1 MTIDEILSL
10 WDQDSQISPLNLG
23 TSVLDESRLH
33 VKYLRIFTAET
44 QTLNDLECAAAIVMK
59 DLYEVFTLGPSSRA
73 EHNKWYSSLPA
84 KGALNKKS
92 EFEIYLGA
100 SPAWLGIKD
109 KVDKAKIRVDT
120 IRDIL
125 RQIHKRSFIIQQAIA
140 DAKFKAGIG

>member
-23 TSVLDESRLH
+23 SSVLEESRLH
-33 VKYLRIFTAET
+33 MKYLRIFVSET
-44 QTLNDLECAAAIVMK
+44 QTLNDFECAAAIVMK
-59 DLYEVFTLGPSSRA
+59 DLYTLFTQGPSSRE
-73 EHNKWYSSLPA
+73 EHKKWYENLPS
-84 KGALNKKS
+84 KGVISKRN
-92 EFEIYLGA
+92 EFEIFLNA
-100 SPAWLGIKD
+100 APAWLAIKD

-120 IRDIL
+120 LRDIL